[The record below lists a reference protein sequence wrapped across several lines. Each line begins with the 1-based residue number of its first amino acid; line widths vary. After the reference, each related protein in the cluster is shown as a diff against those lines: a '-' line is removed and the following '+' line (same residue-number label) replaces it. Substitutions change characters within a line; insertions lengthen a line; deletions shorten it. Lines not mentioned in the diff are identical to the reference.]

1 MMEGVKGFIFDVG
14 GVLEFQGK
22 IDPGA
27 VETINSLIYKK
38 GYDIRFLTNTLKSR
52 VSGAEKLIKACFRI
66 SYEDVITASYAT
78 AVYLKELKPRSC
90 WIMLKGEGLNEFK
103 DFNQDTENPEYIV
116 IGDNRSKEHMNKAL
130 RLLKNGAKLISM
142 IPGLVDVSSGECE
155 AELNVGS
162 WAKMLE
168 KAPEEVPE
176 VKATYI
182 GKPCSYVFE
191 LTLKT
196 MNLDKSKVVMVGDNV
211 FVDIEG
217 AKKVGMKAI
226 LLKTGEF
233 NEKDLEDLDSEKQPD
248 LVLDSIQDVLKVL

>member
-1 MMEGVKGFIFDVG
+1 MEGVKGIIFDVG
-14 GVLEFQGK
+14 GVLEFQGE

-27 VETINSLIYKK
+27 VETINSLINK
-38 GYDIRFLTNTLKSR
+38 GYVIMFLTNTLKSR
-52 VSGAEKLIKACFRI
+52 VFDAEKLINADFQI
-66 SYEDVITASYAT
+66 SYGDVITASYAT
-78 AVYLKELKPRSC
+78 AVRLKELNPRSC
-90 WIMLKGEGLNEFK
+90 WIMLKGEGFNEFT

-116 IGDNRSKEHMNKAL
+116 IGDNRSKEDMNKAL

-142 IPGLVDVSSGECE
+142 IPGLVDVSSGEDE

-168 KAPEEVPE
+168 KAPEEVPK

-182 GKPCSYVFE
+182 GKPCPYVFK

-196 MNLDKSKVVMVGDNV
+196 MNLDESKVVMVGDDV
-211 FVDIEG
+211 RVDIEG

-233 NEKDLEDLDSEKQPD
+233 NEKDLEDLDSKKQPD
-248 LVLDSIQDVLKVL
+248 LVLDSIQDILKEL